1 MGSAIS
7 LQAHDISYAARGRG
21 KPLPYARLGV
31 HRITSRYHLPRT
43 TDKEPGLQRRER
55 LWTLRHNWAI
65 IGTWKNAVHSAEL
78 Q

>member
-7 LQAHDISYAARGRG
+7 LQAHDISYAAREG
-21 KPLPYARLGV
+21 KPPPYAKLGV

-43 TDKEPGLQRRER
+43 TDKEPGLQLRER

-65 IGTWKNAVHSAEL
+65 IHRWKNAAHNAVL
-78 Q
+78 R